1 MADDDTAALY
11 ALTPLDGRYAGRV
24 SKIRDY
30 FSEAALIKARVRVEV
45 EYLASLSQVIPA
57 LGDVFEGDN
66 LKRWRAVAATF
77 GPADAQRVK
86 TIEATT
92 NHDVKAVEYY
102 LKEQWDALKL
112 PPIGREYIH
121 FGLTSQ
127 DVNHTAQPLLL
138 AECARDVLIPRYTD
152 LIAAL
157 KERAWKWRDVAMLAR
172 THGQSAS
179 PTRVGKE
186 FAVFASRLQAC
197 VDQLQA
203 CSHSAKF
210 GGATGGFNAHSV
222 AFPSVDWPSF
232 GDAFVRD
239 VSQGLLTRQK
249 HTTQIEH
256 YDGLAA
262 FCHALCRANTVMLDL
277 CRDCWQYVSLAYFTQ
292 KLKAGEVGSSAM
304 PHKVNPIDFENS
316 EGNIGVANA
325 ALLHLAAKLPVS
337 RLQRDLSD
345 STVLRTLGVPLGHS
359 FLAIGACLRGL
370 GKLELNTTR
379 IADDLESNWAVVAE
393 GIQTVLRRE
402 AYPNPYE
409 ALKQLTRTGKPIDA
423 SAIAAFVSGLDVS
436 EAVKAELRAITPHS
450 YVGVFDASEFAP

>member
-66 LKRWRAVAATF
+66 LTRWRAVAATF
-77 GPADAQRVK
+77 GPEDAQRVK

-112 PPIGREYIH
+112 PPVGREYIH

-152 LIAAL
+152 LITAL

-186 FAVFASRLQAC
+186 FAVFASRLQA
-197 VDQLQA
+197 
-203 CSHSAKF
+203 
-210 GGATGGFNAHSV
+210 
-222 AFPSVDWPSF
+222 
-232 GDAFVRD
+232 
-239 VSQGLLTRQK
+239 
-249 HTTQIEH
+249 
-256 YDGLAA
+256 
-262 FCHALCRANTVMLDL
+262 
-277 CRDCWQYVSLAYFTQ
+277 
-292 KLKAGEVGSSAM
+292 
-304 PHKVNPIDFENS
+304 
-316 EGNIGVANA
+316 
-325 ALLHLAAKLPVS
+325 
-337 RLQRDLSD
+337 
-345 STVLRTLGVPLGHS
+345 
-359 FLAIGACLRGL
+359 
-370 GKLELNTTR
+370 
-379 IADDLESNWAVVAE
+379 
-393 GIQTVLRRE
+393 
-402 AYPNPYE
+402 
-409 ALKQLTRTGKPIDA
+409 
-423 SAIAAFVSGLDVS
+423 
-436 EAVKAELRAITPHS
+436 
-450 YVGVFDASEFAP
+450 

>member
-66 LKRWRAVAATF
+66 LTRWRAVAANF
-77 GPADAQRVK
+77 GPEDAQRVK

-112 PPIGREYIH
+112 PPVGREYIH

-152 LIAAL
+152 LINAL
-157 KERAWKWRDVAMLAR
+157 RERAWRWRDVAMLAR

-186 FAVFASRLQAC
+186 FAVFASRLQQC
-197 VDQLQA
+197 VDQLRQ

-239 VSQGLLTRQK
+239 VSQGLLSRQK

-262 FCHALCRANTVMLDL
+262 FCHAL
-277 CRDCWQYVSLAYFTQ
+277 
-292 KLKAGEVGSSAM
+292 
-304 PHKVNPIDFENS
+304 
-316 EGNIGVANA
+316 
-325 ALLHLAAKLPVS
+325 
-337 RLQRDLSD
+337 
-345 STVLRTLGVPLGHS
+345 
-359 FLAIGACLRGL
+359 
-370 GKLELNTTR
+370 
-379 IADDLESNWAVVAE
+379 
-393 GIQTVLRRE
+393 
-402 AYPNPYE
+402 
-409 ALKQLTRTGKPIDA
+409 
-423 SAIAAFVSGLDVS
+423 
-436 EAVKAELRAITPHS
+436 
-450 YVGVFDASEFAP
+450 